1 MKNLLLISVLTV
13 TSMAFGQLHVSPNGA
28 TDSYIYVDDEVI
40 FVEQDVNLVANN
52 PGTTE
57 ASIYLRNQAQLIQGS
72 TVASNSGTGTLS
84 VYQDSNADAYDYNFW
99 CSPVS
104 TPSGTGNTWYG
115 VSRLNDIVDI
125 TDSNPANTT
134 TGYNGWSS
142 PLTISQ
148 RWLHRWG
155 AGAQR
160 WVRVNATDGV
170 PPGFG
175 FIMKGTD
182 VTVHA
187 DPYNEPQNQNYDFRG
202 RPNNGDI
209 TYPTQF
215 GVPFTDGNVYNFTL
229 AGNPYPSALNLYRVY
244 NDPDNTEID
253 SFAYWDEDR
262 SINSH
267 NYIDNKGG
275 YGVWVPGT
283 SETDPGTYTVPTFMN
298 YDSAGNPTSSTGVM
312 GIAFER
318 LNAPIGQ
325 GFMIVSNA
333 VGSVIIKNSHRI
345 YTREGI
351 ANNSQFRG
359 PAGGANANSF
369 SDVSGNNGTNIVD
382 ISVGANTGTNT
393 DTGGGTTVINPGDY
407 TDDRTDLQKLR
418 IHTVFNS
425 GTHFRDMVLMFHESA
440 TDNYDR
446 GFDAK
451 HPTDG
456 AISDA
461 FFPIEDIAAGDTK
474 KAIIQTVPFE
484 ITKEIPLSLKIG
496 VEGKVEIRIAE
507 EINIP
512 GDLRTFILDTSNGS
526 RQEITYGEDA
536 GFMLSPGVYEDRFF
550 IVFRNGRQAN
560 EDNQEAVATKEI
572 QQNVDFFQNNTVS
585 QLEVS
590 NPEGYDIKSANLYDM
605 SGKLVY
611 SQYGIGKEKNFNVP
625 TDRLSDGIYLVKLQ
639 TVDNIF
645 IDYKMSVYN
654 R

>member
-1 MKNLLLISVLTV
+1 MKNLLLISILSV

-57 ASIYLRNQAQLIQGS
+57 ASIYLRNQAQLLQGS
-72 TVASNSGTGTLS
+72 TASSNSGTGTLS
-84 VYQDSNADAYDYNFW
+84 VYQDSNADAYDYNYW
-99 CSPVS
+99 CSPVGI
-104 TPSGTGNTWYG
+104 TTGSGNSNFGL
-115 VSRLNDIVDI
+115 SRLNEVVSL
-125 TDSNPANTT
+125 TDSDQALTT
-134 TGYNGWSS
+134 AGYNGSS
-142 PLTISQ
+142 GPLTISR
-148 RWLHRWG
+148 RWIYRWN
-155 AGAQR
+155 ATNQR
-160 WVRVNATDGV
+160 WVYVGGAPTNPAGS
-170 PPGFG
+170 GFT
-175 FIMKGTD
+175 MKGTD
-182 VTVHA
+182 VTSHA

-202 RPNNGDI
+202 RPNNGDF
-209 TYPTQF
+209 TYVTQV
-215 GVPFTDGNVYNFTL
+215 GVPFTDGVIYNFTF

-244 NDPDNTEID
+244 DDPDNTEID

-267 NYIDNKGG
+267 NYRDNKGG
-275 YGVWVPGT
+275 YGVWMPGT

-298 YDSAGNPTSSTGVM
+298 YDDSGTPIPGPTID

-318 LNAPIGQ
+318 LNAPIGH
-325 GFMIVSNA
+325 GFMIVANA
-333 VGSVIIKNSHRI
+333 AGSVTIKNSHRT
-345 YTREGI
+345 YTREGV
-351 ANNSQFRG
+351 ANNSQFRDMVG
-359 PAGGANANSF
+359 SNSDATF
-369 SDVSGNNGTNIVD
+369 GNTIASNDNNITD
-382 ISVGANTGTNT
+382 ISAGANTGTGT
-393 DTGGGTTVINPGDY
+393 DTGGTTVINPGDY
-407 TDDRTDLQKLR
+407 QDERTELQKLR

-425 GTHFRDMVLMFHESA
+425 GTHFRDMVLMFHNNA
-440 TDNYDR
+440 TDAYDR

-451 HPTDG
+451 HPTDA

-461 FFPIEDIAAGDTK
+461 FFPIADATSGEVK

-484 ITKEIPLSLKIG
+484 ITKEIPLAIKVG
-496 VEGKVEIRIAE
+496 REGKVRIRVAE

-526 RQEITYGEDA
+526 RQEISYGEDA
-536 GFMLSPGVYEDRFF
+536 GFILSPGVYEDRFY
-550 IVFRNGRQAN
+550 IVFRNGR
-560 EDNQEAVATKEI
+560 EAVADNQQTVMTKEV
-572 QQNVDFFQNNTVS
+572 QQNVDFFQNNTLS

-605 SGKLVY
+605 SGKLIF

-625 TDRLSDGIYLVKLQ
+625 TGRLSDGIYLVKLQ

-645 IDYKMSVYN
+645 IDYKLSVYN